1 MWSIK
6 KEDLVMKERLSKM
19 KLLESLVAKQVLL
32 ADYEE
37 ALKKK
42 LIDELMSNVHVLIM
56 LCLVHVA
63 LFSCFIVSIY
73 WLCLGHVCI
82 IYEEDLPYFSGYVL
96 MLHCS
101 HVALFS
107 CSLVMSRL
115 RVKESRAKK
124 VLQQLGVLCHALVQ
138 REIITRLV
146 IISVLSCGNQSVTG
160 LGL

>member
-42 LIDELMSNVHVLIM
+42 LIDEL
-56 LCLVHVA
+56 
-63 LFSCFIVSIY
+63 
-73 WLCLGHVCI
+73 
-82 IYEEDLPYFSGYVL
+82 
-96 MLHCS
+96 
-101 HVALFS
+101 
-107 CSLVMSRL
+107 

-124 VLQQLGVLCHALVQ
+124 VLQQLGVLRHALVQ

-146 IISVLSCGNQSVTG
+146 IISVLSCGNQSVTE

>member
-19 KLLESLVAKQVLL
+19 KLLESLIAKQVPL

-42 LIDELMSNVHVLIM
+42 LIDGLMSNGRVLG
-56 LCLVHVA
+56 LVVWDGRVLVLVA
-63 LFSCFIVSIY
+63 LYLVTSERIT
-73 WLCLGHVCI
+73 G
-82 IYEEDLPYFSGYVL
+82 EEGYA
-96 MLHCS
+96 S
-101 HVALFS
+101 AWSF
-107 CSLVMSRL
+107 
-115 RVKESRAKK
+115 
-124 VLQQLGVLCHALVQ
+124 VQ
-138 REIITRLV
+138 REIISRLV